1 MPPRKRILSGSGA
14 IHEAIDQSMAKDS
27 SVFLVGEGVP
37 DPKGIFGTT
46 AGLQEKY
53 GKNRVWDMPVSEN
66 GMTGAC
72 IGAALSG
79 MRPILTHQRVDF
91 ALLSLD
97 QIINNAAKWHY
108 MFGGQQSIPLVI
120 RMIIGHGWGQ
130 GAQHSQNLQALFAH
144 IPGLKVVMPSQPD
157 NAKGLLMASIADPNP
172 VIFLEHRWIHGATGD
187 VSKKRYET
195 PLGKAHIMRK
205 GTDITLVSSSYMALE
220 TLRAAV
226 LLEKMNI
233 SAEVVDLQTIA
244 PLDERTIAS
253 SVKKTGH
260 LIVVDS
266 GWTSGGIA
274 GEIIARMAISHMSSL
289 KKSPVRIAL
298 PDLPAPS
305 SPGLTKY
312 YYPNIET
319 IVVSACKML
328 VKKTEQIKKV
338 LAENS
343 ADTAIPH
350 DVPNASFMGPF

>member
-1 MPPRKRILSGSGA
+1 
-14 IHEAIDQSMAKDS
+14 MAKDP
-27 SVFLVGEGVP
+27 SVFVVGEGVP

-46 AGLQEKY
+46 TGLQEKY

-72 IGAALSG
+72 IGAALAG

-172 VIFLEHRWIHGATGD
+172 VMFLEHRWIHSATGD
-187 VSKKRYET
+187 VPKKRYET

-205 GTDITLVSSSYMALE
+205 GTDVTIVSSSYMALE
-220 TLRAAV
+220 SLRAAQ
-226 LLEKMNI
+226 LLKTMNI

-266 GWTSGGIA
+266 GWTNGGIA
-274 GEIIARMAISHMSSL
+274 GEIIARMAISHMGSL
-289 KKSPVRIAL
+289 KKSPLRIAL

-319 IVVSACKML
+319 IMASVCKML
-328 VKKTEQIKKV
+328 GKNTEQAKKV
-338 LAENS
+338 LEENAAGS
-343 ADTAIPH
+343 SIPH